1 MTARHPA
8 PRAVKIMLVDDHAIF
23 REGLAFLL
31 EQEPDFRVCG
41 DFEGAADALKHVG
54 ALRPALA
61 IVDISL
67 EGMNGVELCK
77 QLRSRFPELR
87 ILVLS
92 MHKEFLYAER
102 VLRAG
107 ANGYIMKQEGRR
119 KLVAAIRQVLKGET
133 YVSDAV
139 KELILQNLGGRR
151 SPAAAS
157 AVDQLSDRELE
168 VFQWIG
174 KGYGTRQMAD
184 ALSVS
189 IKTIETHREHIRE
202 KLNLKSTFELVQYA
216 LEWAAQH
223 RP

>member
-1 MTARHPA
+1 
-8 PRAVKIMLVDDHAIF
+8 MLVDDHAIF

-31 EQEPDFRVCG
+31 EQEPDFKVCG
-41 DFEGAADALKHVG
+41 DFEGAADALKHIG
-54 ALRPALA
+54 ALKPALA

-77 QLRSRFPELR
+77 LLRARFPELR

-151 SPAAAS
+151 TAGAAS

-168 VFQWIG
+168 VFQLIG
-174 KGYGTRQMAD
+174 KGYGTRPMAD

-223 RP
+223 RH

>member
-1 MTARHPA
+1 MTAKPA
-8 PRAVKIMLVDDHAIF
+8 SRAVKIMIVDDHAVF
-23 REGLAFLL
+23 REGLALIIQ
-31 EQEPDFRVCG
+31 QEPDLVVCG
-41 DFEGAADALKHVG
+41 EFESAADALGDAASLK
-54 ALRPALA
+54 PDMA

-67 EGMNGVELCK
+67 DGMNGVDLCK
-77 QLRSRFPELR
+77 QLRARFPEMR

-119 KLVAAIRQVLKGET
+119 KLVTAIRHVLKGET

-139 KELILQNLGGRR
+139 KEMILQGLGGRKE
-151 SPAAAS
+151 AGAAS
-157 AVDQLSDRELE
+157 AVDRLSDRELE
-168 VFQWIG
+168 VFQLIS

-184 ALSVS
+184 ALNVS
-189 IKTIETHREHIRE
+189 IKTIESHREHIRE

-223 RP
+223 RA